1 MILPTKQHEEALPNV
16 TPHTFRHTF
25 CTRMAEAGMNPKA
38 LQYIM
43 GHASIQ
49 MTLDY
54 YAHASFESAKS
65 EMERIEAVKAEANQ
79 SIAA

>member
-1 MILPTKQHEEALPNV
+1 
-16 TPHTFRHTF
+16 
-25 CTRMAEAGMNPKA
+25 MNPKA

-65 EMERIEAVKAEANQ
+65 EMVRIEAAKDAVNQ
-79 SIAA
+79 TIAA